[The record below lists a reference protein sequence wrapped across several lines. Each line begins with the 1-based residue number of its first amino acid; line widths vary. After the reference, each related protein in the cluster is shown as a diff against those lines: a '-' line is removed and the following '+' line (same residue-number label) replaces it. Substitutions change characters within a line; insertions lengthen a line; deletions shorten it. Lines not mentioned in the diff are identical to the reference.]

1 MLTKPP
7 FLNAL
12 SIRRRGLFCDCEIFA
27 KLRLKLQF
35 SLKMIRRRAAAVCV
49 YLITRTAQTMPHTEW
64 LYRIS
69 PAIWFLFI
77 CIHLPGACSPPLMS
91 RYKLR
96 KMNLT
101 NVMLTEFL
109 FNLCSNG
116 FKLHYVYLN
125 MFWMSYWF
133 VRTDKLFPRLMVNTY
148 ANKIKFPLFQIRNVH
163 YRIRMKTEQRCGQQ
177 RVTAAVS

>member
-1 MLTKPP
+1 
-7 FLNAL
+7 
-12 SIRRRGLFCDCEIFA
+12 
-27 KLRLKLQF
+27 
-35 SLKMIRRRAAAVCV
+35 
-49 YLITRTAQTMPHTEW
+49 
-64 LYRIS
+64 
-69 PAIWFLFI
+69 
-77 CIHLPGACSPPLMS
+77 
-91 RYKLR
+91 
-96 KMNLT
+96 
-101 NVMLTEFL
+101 MLTEFL